1 MTTDAFLEIFIRP
14 GLKKT
19 TMKQLHTPDDR
30 LELLFRH
37 AGLSEKQAKLYR
49 LLLSAGEEKA
59 GALTK
64 KSGMKRGNV
73 YALLDD
79 LVARGLVTE
88 KTNGTVTSYL
98 PEPPSKLLAIIDA
111 REKEVHVAKELAAD
125 LVPSLTGQYKSA
137 VGKPVIQYF
146 HGEEGLK
153 TVLENIYSEGKT
165 EILGCVGLEH
175 PSDDLYSHIVK
186 RLVPLRIKRGIKTIA
201 LNSDS
206 ERVHELQKNDE
217 KELRKIYI
225 SDPNKYPLPAEIDVY
240 EDKVAFLSFTKGDFT
255 GVVIE
260 NHDFAVTLTS
270 VFKRLFDSLDAI
282 DAKPSPSSLKQE

>member
-88 KTNGTVTSYL
+88 KTNALSPPTSRAS
-98 PEPPSKLLAIIDA
+98 SKLLAIIDA
-111 REKEVHVAKELAAD
+111 REKEVHVAKELAVD

-137 VGKPVIQYF
+137 VGKPVIS
-146 HGEEGLK
+146 
-153 TVLENIYSEGKT
+153 I
-165 EILGCVGLEH
+165 
-175 PSDDLYSHIVK
+175 
-186 RLVPLRIKRGIKTIA
+186 
-201 LNSDS
+201 
-206 ERVHELQKNDE
+206 
-217 KELRKIYI
+217 
-225 SDPNKYPLPAEIDVY
+225 
-240 EDKVAFLSFTKGDFT
+240 FT
-255 GVVIE
+255 
-260 NHDFAVTLTS
+260 
-270 VFKRLFDSLDAI
+270 
-282 DAKPSPSSLKQE
+282 AKKD

>member
-1 MTTDAFLEIFIRP
+1 
-14 GLKKT
+14 
-19 TMKQLHTPDDR
+19 MKNNPSPDSR

-49 LLLSAGEEKA
+49 LLLSTGEEKA
-59 GALTK
+59 GTLTK

-98 PEPPSKLLAIIDA
+98 PEPPNKLLSLIEA
-111 REKEVHVAKELAAD
+111 REKEVKVAKELAAD

-146 HGEEGLK
+146 HGEDGLK
-153 TVLENIYSEGKT
+153 TVLEDIYAAGKT

-175 PSDDLYSHIVK
+175 PTEDLYSYIIK

-206 ERVHELQKNDE
+206 ERVRELQKHD
-217 KELRKIYI
+217 KEALRKIYI
-225 SDPNKYPLPAEIDVY
+225 CDPSVFPLPAEIDVF
-240 EDKVAFLSFTKGDFT
+240 EDKIAFLSFARGDFT
-255 GVVIE
+255 GVVIA
-260 NHDFAVTLTS
+260 NHDFAVTLGS
-270 VFKRLFDSLDAI
+270 VFKQLFALLDA
-282 DAKPSPSSLKQE
+282 KNETPPQSSLKPE